1 MICDFNWEVELEEE
15 KQLHIEALLKS
26 VLDQGLR
33 SEAITAPVEISI
45 TITTAEAVHQL
56 NREYRGIDRTTDV
69 LSFPLVEFDDGDR
82 NESILN
88 SEWDPV
94 EESVML
100 GDIVINYEQALAQA
114 EEYGH
119 SADRELAFLT
129 AHSLLH
135 LLGYDH
141 REPEE
146 EQTMQEHQE
155 RILTALSITR

>member
-82 NESILN
+82 KESIIN

-141 REPEE
+141 MEPEE

>member
-1 MICDFNWEVELEEE
+1 MICDFNWEVELEEAR
-15 KQLHIEALLKS
+15 QLHIEALLRS
-26 VLDQGLR
+26 VLDQGLELEEI
-33 SEAITAPVEISI
+33 SAPVEISL
-45 TITTAEAVHQL
+45 TITTADAVHQL

-69 LSFPLVEFDDGDR
+69 LSFPMLEFDAEDR
-82 NESILN
+82 NEIVMN
-88 SEWDPV
+88 AEWDPI
-94 EESVML
+94 EESVLL

-141 REPEE
+141 
-146 EQTMQEHQE
+146 M
-155 RILTALSITR
+155 